1 MVALFNIIGILQG
14 GFMLND
20 TLNKISRLMYLL
32 NELDNGEVFLPNIAE
47 DLNVTLRTIQRDM
60 RILEDAGFPFANTK
74 KGAYCFV
81 EGFSL
86 QRMRLNAKEA
96 AMLALIGDIAHNLG
110 GGFADTYMELRNK
123 IVENRRNPFFI
134 KIAKGQAFKDPQLM
148 KILEQAVN
156 EQRQVKV
163 NYENSPLSGRAIS
176 PLKIAWF
183 NGFWYLL
190 AYGKDEHILKLRL
203 DKIKSIKPLATHFS
217 RPQKLEKILRDS
229 ASIWFEENRK
239 IKVNLT
245 VDREVAQYFK
255 KREYFPKQKIV
266 KTAKDGTLTVECA
279 VGRFEEILPTIL
291 EWIPYIVVQ
300 DPKELKDLV
309 AQKVKEYNSK
319 IK

>member
-1 MVALFNIIGILQG
+1 
-14 GFMLND
+14 MLNE
-20 TLNKISRLMYLL
+20 TLNKVTRLMYIL
-32 NELDNGEVFLPNIAE
+32 NELDNGEIFVTSIAK
-47 DLNVTLRTIQRDM
+47 DLDVTIRTVQRDL

-74 KGAYCFV
+74 KGAYCFI

-110 GGFADTYMELRNK
+110 GGFADTYKELRNK

-156 EQRQVKV
+156 EQRQVEI

-190 AYGKDEHILKLRL
+190 AYGKDETILKLRL
-203 DKIKSIKPLATHFS
+203 DKIKSVKPLATHFS

-245 VDREVAQYFK
+245 VDGEVAQYFK

-279 VGRFEEILPTIL
+279 VGRFEEVVPTIL

-300 DPKELKDLV
+300 EPESLQTLITEKMNV
-309 AQKVKEYNSK
+309 Y
-319 IK
+319 IKKLRNH

>member
-1 MVALFNIIGILQG
+1 
-14 GFMLND
+14 MLSE
-20 TLNKISRLMYLL
+20 TLSKISRLMYIL
-32 NELDNGEVFLPNIAE
+32 NEFDKGEVFLPSVAE
-47 DLNVTLRTIQRDM
+47 DLGVTLRTVQRDI
-60 RILEDAGFPFANTK
+60 RILENAGFPFANTK
-74 KGAYCFV
+74 KGAYCFI

-96 AMLALIGDIAHNLG
+96 AMLALMGDIAHNLG
-110 GGFADTYMELRNK
+110 GGFADTYKELRNK

-134 KIAKGQAFKDPQLM
+134 KIAKGQAFKNPQLM

-156 EQRQVKV
+156 EQRQVEI

-190 AYGKDEHILKLRL
+190 AYGKDDHIIKLRL

-245 VDREVAQYFK
+245 VDGEVAQYFK

-279 VGRFEEILPTIL
+279 VGRFEEIVPTIL

-300 DPKELKDLV
+300 EPKELKTLV
-309 AQKVKEYNSK
+309 ADKIKQYSSK

>member
-1 MVALFNIIGILQG
+1 
-14 GFMLND
+14 MLND
-20 TLNKISRLMYLL
+20 TLNKISRLMYIL
-32 NELDNGEVFLPNIAE
+32 NEFDKGEVCLPDVAE
-47 DLNVTLRTIQRDM
+47 ELGVTLRTVQRDLH
-60 RILEDAGFPFANTK
+60 ILEDAGFPFANTK

-86 QRMRLNAKEA
+86 QRMRLTAKEA

-110 GGFADTYMELRNK
+110 GGFADTYKELRNK
-123 IVENRRNPFFI
+123 IVESRRNPFFI

-156 EQRQVKV
+156 EQRQVQI

-190 AYGKDEHILKLRL
+190 AYGKDETILKLRL
-203 DKIKSIKPLATHFS
+203 DKIKGAKLLEASFT

-229 ASIWFEENRK
+229 ASVWFEENRK
-239 IKVNLT
+239 IKVRFAI
-245 VDREVAQYFK
+245 DGEVSKYFK
-255 KREYFPKQKIV
+255 KREYFPKQKII
-266 KTAKDGTLTVECA
+266 KTNKDGSLMLECS
-279 VGRFEEILPTIL
+279 VGRYEEILPTIL
-291 EWIPYIVVQ
+291 EWIPHIVVQ
-300 DPKELKDLV
+300 EPKELKTSV
-309 AQKVKEYNSK
+309 FEKVECYRRK